1 MSSKNLR
8 SSDTKGGSDKEK
20 SRRSEAKGGKG
31 SEKADRQSVRERDS
45 KRSKSDAHAPIIRT
59 KSDKSMK
66 SERSERKRRKS
77 RSQDMKDDDKKKKK
91 KGKSRGN
98 KSLLEKIALNFGF
111 YIGYVELSDPRAK
124 EVRQLTSIILI
135 VLKLP

>member
-1 MSSKNLR
+1 MSSKNLKA
-8 SSDTKGGSDKEK
+8 SDTKGGSDKEK
-20 SRRSEAKGGKG
+20 SRRSERTLKGGKG
-31 SEKADRQSVRERDS
+31 SEKTDRQSVRERDS
-45 KRSKSDAHAPIIRT
+45 KRSKSDAPAPIIRT

-77 RSQDMKDDDKKKKK
+77 RSQDMKDDEKKKKK

-111 YIGYVELSDPRAK
+111 YIGYVELTDPRAK
-124 EVRQLTSIILI
+124 EVR
-135 VLKLP
+135 